1 MKGERKQ
8 IGFTLVELLVVIAV
22 ISILLGILVPAVNMA
37 KQYAMS
43 TVCKTNLK
51 AIGIA
56 FRMYLDENGDVM
68 PPASAMPSIM
78 DETFEFKYGI
88 AHFIVPFLSS
98 EKSLKCPADRGAD
111 RTDDT
116 HSYFET
122 EGTSY
127 EYNTR
132 LGGKKIG
139 VEGPT
144 ERHSEREIHVVRD
157 FSYFHGK
164 APRPGEK
171 VKPGAYNYLF
181 VDTFIGDRERE

>member
-1 MKGERKQ
+1 MKNKCKQ

-22 ISILLGILVPAVNMA
+22 ISILLGILVPAVGKV

-51 AIGIA
+51 AQAIA

-68 PPASAMPSIM
+68 PPASAMPSIISTTL
-78 DETFEFKYGI
+78 DFKYGI

-98 EKSLKCPADRGAD
+98 EESLKCPSDKGAD

-116 HSYFET
+116 RSYFES
-122 EGTSY
+122 EKTSY

-144 ERHSEREIHVVRD
+144 ERHSEREIHVMRD

-164 APRPGEK
+164 APGPSGK
-171 VKPGAYNYLF
+171 TKPGAYNYLF